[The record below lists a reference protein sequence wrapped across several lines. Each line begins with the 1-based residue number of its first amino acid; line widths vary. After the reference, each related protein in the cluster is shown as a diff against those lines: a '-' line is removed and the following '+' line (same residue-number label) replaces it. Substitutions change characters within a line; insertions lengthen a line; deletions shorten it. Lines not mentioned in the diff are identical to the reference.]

1 MIPNVTASVGA
12 LTKDQIGK
20 VMDQHPNVKS
30 VTNKIINAVPKVV
43 EAVKEV
49 TLTKNDST
57 KNKVKAAAAAIPK
70 IVEAVSDKQVAT

>member
-1 MIPNVTASVGA
+1 LIPNVTASVGA

-20 VMDQHPNVKS
+20 IMDQHPNVKS

-49 TLTKNDST
+49 SLTKSDST
-57 KNKVKAAAAAIPK
+57 KNKVKAAAAAVPK
-70 IVEAVSDKQVAT
+70 IVEAVSDKKVAT